1 MNCTPRRLLLFL
13 SAAML
18 ASGIASAAP
27 QSKGPVTYRWVDEQ
41 GVVHYGD
48 TVPPQYAAKD
58 REIINGDGVPV
69 GHLDAQKTAEQ
80 LAAEEHQRVEMIK
93 QKEHDSFLVTTYTS
107 VKDIEAL
114 RDARLEQ
121 LRAQQGA
128 AEQYVESLRSR
139 LTALEARALTYRP
152 YSDNANAR
160 RMPDTWR
167 KTWCAPPMSCTSSRP
182 RSRHALRRRPKCAR
196 NSTPTSPVTASCTR
210 STRRLSPLEKS
221 PARRF
226 PTSAS
231 LRCS

>member
-160 RMPDTWR
+160 RMPDDLAENLVRTADELHEQSTSVAAR
-167 KTWCAPPMSCTSSRP
+167 ASQEAEMRAQFDADIARYRELHTIHSAP
-182 RSRHALRRRPKCAR
+182 
-196 NSTPTSPVTASCTR
+196 
-210 STRRLSPLEKS
+210 
-221 PARRF
+221 
-226 PTSAS
+226 
-231 LRCS
+231 